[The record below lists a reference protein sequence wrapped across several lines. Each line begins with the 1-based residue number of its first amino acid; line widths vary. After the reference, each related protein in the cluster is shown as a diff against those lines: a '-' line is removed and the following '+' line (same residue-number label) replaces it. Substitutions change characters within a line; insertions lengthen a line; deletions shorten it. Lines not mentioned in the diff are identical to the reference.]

1 MNKTN
6 WTGTMLAFLL
16 AMAVSPAVYSADP
29 DKSAQDPAAQNN
41 PVGPATVTEPLEP
54 PIDSTAKPAAGA
66 KDKDDYQAKLKRC
79 EGLASP
85 VERKECTDR
94 ANKERG
100 QM

>member
-6 WTGTMLAFLL
+6 WTGTTLAFLL
-16 AMAVSPAVYSADP
+16 AMAISPAAFSADV
-29 DKSAQDPAAQNN
+29 DKSAQDTAAQS

-54 PIDSTAKPAAGA
+54 PIDSTAKPSAGA
-66 KDKDDYQAKLKRC
+66 KDRDDYQAKLKRC

-94 ANKERG
+94 TNKERG

>member
-1 MNKTN
+1 
-6 WTGTMLAFLL
+6 MLAFVL
-16 AMAVSPAVYSADP
+16 AMAVIPATYSADP
-29 DKSAQDPAAQNN
+29 DKSAQDNAVQR

-54 PIDSTAKPAAGA
+54 PIDSTAKAAAGA
-66 KDKDDYQAKLKRC
+66 KAREDYQAKLKRC

-94 ANKERG
+94 ANKGRG